1 MDDNAREFV
10 LEDTKLDDVFSVEK
24 RRILQE
30 AISNLPAK
38 QRLTMQLRVY
48 QECTFAE
55 IADIMS
61 SSIGTVKAS
70 YHQAVT
76 SLTKSLK
83 EESYE
88 PAQM

>member
-1 MDDNAREFV
+1 MFD
-10 LEDTKLDDVFSVEK
+10 VEK
-24 RRILQE
+24 RRILQS
-30 AISNLPAK
+30 AINNLPPK

-48 QECTFAE
+48 QECSFAE
-55 IADIMS
+55 IADIMA

-70 YHQAVT
+70 YHQAVM

-83 EESYE
+83 EEAYE